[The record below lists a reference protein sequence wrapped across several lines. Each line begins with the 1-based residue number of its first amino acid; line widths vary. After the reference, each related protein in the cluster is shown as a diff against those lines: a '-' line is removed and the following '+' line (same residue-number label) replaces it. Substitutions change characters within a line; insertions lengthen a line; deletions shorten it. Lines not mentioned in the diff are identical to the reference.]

1 MRSHKGVLLTCDA
14 ALKEYLVWL
23 DKQPTFDPFIIMELD
38 STHLFITP
46 DEAIHARL
54 QQAIDDFH
62 DSNSYKED
70 VDENADNAIAVS

>member
-1 MRSHKGVLLTCDA
+1 
-14 ALKEYLVWL
+14 
-23 DKQPTFDPFIIMELD
+23 MELD

-46 DEAIHARL
+46 DDAIHARL

-70 VDENADNAIAVS
+70 VDDNADNTITA